1 MLDRPVDRKAL
12 KIESEIAC
20 MEAALATFKRVN
32 HSSCSDG
39 ASATA
44 IYLLAKDIEGALSCM
59 IEAVGGDPYL
69 DEFMTKTVDAALQDV
84 WNAEYPD
91 EYPEHTR
98 ACDASD
104 RQYQAAKE
112 RAA

>member
-1 MLDRPVDRKAL
+1 MLDRPTDRKAL

-32 HSSCSDG
+32 HRCCSAG
-39 ASATA
+39 SSATA
-44 IYLLAKDIEGALSCM
+44 IFLLAKDIEGALSCM

-69 DEFMTKTVDAALQDV
+69 DEFMVKNVNAALQDV

-91 EYPEHTR
+91 EYPEFDR
-98 ACDASD
+98 ACSAADS
-104 RQYQAAKE
+104 RHQFEREQA
-112 RAA
+112 